1 VLAARDGI
9 IAPNLIGGISMPL
22 KNAVASAGLV
32 WRRTVV
38 TLLFVPVFANLAFA
52 QSTAPK
58 KEARKDVGKCVGV
71 VSAIG
76 DTLTVSKTGFTVF
89 NNEDSKFPIDAWH
102 IDDLVFSK
110 VSAVLGKHFNLKRVS
125 VPKGAFAVLEEDHNP
140 LYDSAEDVRA
150 ILGRI
155 TTTTKC
161 DQYIV
166 VMKTNVRFQTGQRI
180 DGLGIHSQGSRYS
193 AYAEFTINIYD
204 GQNFSLLGKHPAV
217 TGRKNFLGVN
227 VKPYREADE
236 TWWPT
241 ADATLS
247 TTAKDGFRSLVLEGL
262 EATVPE
268 LLNN

>member
-1 VLAARDGI
+1 
-9 IAPNLIGGISMPL
+9 MPL
-22 KNAVASAGLV
+22 KTAAANCWPHLVLAVVMLAFVPIVASV
-32 WRRTVV
+32 
-38 TLLFVPVFANLAFA
+38 AFA
-52 QSTAPK
+52 QSAAPK

-76 DTLTVSKTGFTVF
+76 DTLGVTKTGFTVF
-89 NNEDSKFPIDAWH
+89 NNEDSKLPIDAWR

-110 VSAVLGKHFNLKRVS
+110 ISAVLGTHFNLKRVS

-140 LYDSAEDVRA
+140 FYDSAEDVRT

-166 VMKTNVRFQTGQRI
+166 VMKTNIKFQNGQRI

-193 AYAEFTINIYD
+193 AYAEFTMNIYD
-204 GQNFSLLGKHPAV
+204 GQHFSLVAKHPAV
-217 TGRKNFLGVN
+217 TGRKNFLGRN
-227 VKPYREADE
+227 ETPYREVDE

-241 ADATLS
+241 AGAAMS
-247 TTAKDGFRSLVLEGL
+247 PTAKNGFRGLVLESL

>member
-1 VLAARDGI
+1 VLAMLGRIMASD
-9 IAPNLIGGISMPL
+9 LIGGISMPL
-22 KNAVASAGLV
+22 KSAVASVGLA
-32 WRRTVV
+32 WRCTVV
-38 TLLFVPVFANLAFA
+38 MLALVPISVSVAFA
-52 QSTAPK
+52 QSTGPK

-76 DTLTVSKTGFTVF
+76 DTLAVTKTGFTVF
-89 NNEDSKFPIDAWH
+89 NNEDNKLPIDAWR

-125 VPKGAFAVLEEDHNP
+125 VPKGAFAVLEEDHSP
-140 LYDSAEDVRA
+140 LYDSAEDVKV

-161 DQYIV
+161 DQYVV
-166 VMKTNVRFQTGQRI
+166 VMKTNIKFQNGQRI
-180 DGLGIHSQGSRYS
+180 DGLGIHSQGSQYF
-193 AYAEFTINIYD
+193 AYAQFTINIYD

-217 TGRKNFLGVN
+217 TARKNFLGVTL
-227 VKPYREADE
+227 KPAREVDE
-236 TWWPT
+236 TWLPT
-241 ADATLS
+241 ANATLS
-247 TTAKDGFRSLVLEGL
+247 PTAKDGFRALVLESL